1 MTSRLPGFRDLTV
14 DQRRA
19 KVSEESGVDAARLDV
34 LSPDHGLGLEQ
45 ANHMVE
51 NVIGVLGIPVGIATN
66 FVVNGREVLVPMA
79 TEEPS
84 VVAAASNLA
93 RMTRDH
99 GGFVTSAT
107 PPLMQ
112 AQIQVL
118 DVVDPHAARLRL
130 LAAKDELVN
139 RANAT
144 DPMLV
149 KFGGGVQDVL
159 VRLVPSRRQTYVVLH
174 LVVDVRDAMGANAV
188 NTMAESIAPRVAEIA
203 GGRTLLRILTN
214 KADLRLTRV
223 SAIFDADLLGGPEVV
238 ENMLDAV
245 EFAVADLYRAATHN
259 KGIMNGI
266 TAVVLATGNDTRA
279 VEAGAHSHAIT
290 SDGRYTSMSHFEKNA
305 DGNLVGTLELPMPV
319 GLVGGATKVH
329 PVAQANVALLGV
341 STAGELADIIMAVGL
356 AQNAAAVRAL
366 ATEGI
371 QRGHMSLHA
380 RNVAVAAGARTE
392 EVDAVVE
399 RLLAAQAVRADVA
412 EQVLA
417 ELRAGGPG
425 AGDAR

>member
-1 MTSRLPGFRDLTV
+1 MTSSRLSGFKDLTV
-14 DQRRA
+14 DQRRE
-19 KVSEESGVDAARLDV
+19 KVVDAAGVESHLLDV
-34 LSPDHGLGLEQ
+34 LSPEKGLSIEQ

-51 NVIGVLGIPVGIATN
+51 NVIGVLGMPVGVATN
-66 FVVNGREVLVPMA
+66 FIVNGREMLVPMA

-99 GGFVTSAT
+99 GGFVTSST

-112 AQIQVL
+112 AQVQVL
-118 DVVDPHAARLRL
+118 DVVDPAAARMRL
-130 LAAKDELVN
+130 LAATGELIEL
-139 RANAT
+139 ANAQ
-144 DPMLV
+144 DPFLV
-149 KFGGGVQDVL
+149 KFGGGVRDIT
-159 VRLVPSRRQTYVVLH
+159 VRLVPTSRQTYVVLH
-174 LVVDVRDAMGANAV
+174 IVVDVRDAMGANAV
-188 NTMAESIAPRVAEIA
+188 NTMAEAIAPRVAEIS
-203 GGRTLLRILTN
+203 GGRSLLRILTN

-223 SAIFDADLLGGPEVV
+223 SATFDAALLGGPEVV
-238 ENMLDAV
+238 ENMLDAA
-245 EFAVADLYRAATHN
+245 EFAVADPYRAATHN

-266 TAVVLATGNDTRA
+266 TAVVMATGNDTRA
-279 VEAGAHSHAIT
+279 VEAGAHSHAIGT
-290 SDGRYTSMSHFEKNA
+290 DGRYTSMSRFEKNA

-341 STAGELADIIMAVGL
+341 KTAAELAAIIMAVGL

-380 RNVAVAAGARTE
+380 RNVAVTAGATTD
-392 EVDAVVE
+392 EVDAVVHKMVG
-399 RLLAAQAVRADVA
+399 AKAVRADFA
-412 EQVLA
+412 EKAIA
-417 ELRAGGPG
+417 ELRAGVN
-425 AGDAR
+425 A